1 MTLEAGHTS
10 GRGDGFDDL
19 RHEVLSQ
26 ALMQAPFDGWTA
38 LMLRQAGDAAGVDRG
53 TMKILFPDG
62 IRDVLR
68 FWSESVDEVMVEAM
82 SAREFK
88 DLKIREKVAR
98 AVTVRLEALEPHK
111 EAARRAA
118 ALFALPSFAPVG
130 ARLTWKIADRIWRGL
145 GDKSTDFNFYSKRTI
160 LSGVW
165 STTFA
170 RWLAD
175 DSDELE
181 ATKSF
186 LADRI
191 ANVMQIEKF
200 KAQVQKTN
208 IDPLAPLKIL
218 SKIRYRQSGVR
229 N

>member
-1 MTLEAGHTS
+1 
-10 GRGDGFDDL
+10 
-19 RHEVLSQ
+19 
-26 ALMQAPFDGWTA
+26 
-38 LMLRQAGDAAGVDRG
+38 
-53 TMKILFPDG
+53 
-62 IRDVLR
+62 
-68 FWSESVDEVMVEAM
+68 
-82 SAREFK
+82 
-88 DLKIREKVAR
+88 
-98 AVTVRLEALEPHK
+98 
-111 EAARRAA
+111 
-118 ALFALPSFAPVG
+118 
-130 ARLTWKIADRIWRGL
+130 DRIWRGL

-175 DSDELE
+175 DTDELE

-218 SKIRYRQSGVR
+218 SKIRYRQSGAR